1 MRSPL
6 NQRMIERAV
15 RASCKAGMPPSS
27 VECHPDGKV
36 VLWFGQSKASTEDGL
51 DQELEQWKRKHAAN

>member
-15 RASCKAGMPPSS
+15 RAAHKAGSPPSS
-27 VECHPDGKV
+27 VECHPDGKI
-36 VLWFGQSKASTEDGL
+36 VLCFGGSNTDPDEHL
-51 DQELEQWKRKHAAN
+51 DREMEQWRAKHAAA

>member
-1 MRSPL
+1 MASPL

-27 VECHPDGKV
+27 VECHPDGKI
-36 VLWFGQSKASTEDGL
+36 VLCFGGSKPDLDDGL
-51 DQELEQWKRKHAAN
+51 DREMEQWRRRHAAS

>member
-1 MRSPL
+1 MRTPI

-27 VECHPDGKV
+27 VECYPDGRI
-36 VLWFGQSKASTEDGL
+36 VLWFGGTQVTAEDGL
-51 DQELEQWKRKHAAN
+51 DREMDQWRRKNAAN